1 MQFIVQKHIN
11 YQKEKRGKNP
21 SDYDWL
27 KKCYADDNNVD
38 LLYYTCPY
46 YKLTLEQLNKDLIEE
61 MKNDEAN
68 PKKYD
73 VYKYVEVYSP
83 ECLLYN

>member
-1 MQFIVQKHIN
+1 MTYSI
-11 YQKEKRGKNP
+11 

-27 KKCYADDNNVD
+27 KKCYTDDNNVD

-46 YKLTLEQLNKDLIEE
+46 YKLTLEQLNKYLIEE

-68 PKKYD
+68 PKDMMYINMWKYILQN
-73 VYKYVEVYSP
+73 VCYTTSQKYQ
-83 ECLLYN
+83 